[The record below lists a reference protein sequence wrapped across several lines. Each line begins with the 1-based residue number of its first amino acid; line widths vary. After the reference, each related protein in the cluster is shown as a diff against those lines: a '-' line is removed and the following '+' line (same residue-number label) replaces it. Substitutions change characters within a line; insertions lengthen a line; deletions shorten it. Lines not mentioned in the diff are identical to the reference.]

1 MDAADLI
8 IVSDIFG
15 RTPELEELASELWG
29 RYEQI
34 HIIDPYEGHII
45 NLGNEQEAYQY
56 FQKHSSIEELAGTVR
71 DQIADSNAVFDLV
84 GFSVGASAIW
94 YLSETEH
101 FEKINTAVCFYG
113 SRIRDMLDKTPR
125 FNIQLVFPALE
136 HHFDV
141 ARLASVLSE
150 KTNVA
155 CTRTK
160 FMHGFMNKKSE
171 NFDAVG
177 YCDFLDRI
185 K

>member
-34 HIIDPYEGHII
+34 HIIDPYGGQTVEFGS
-45 NLGNEQEAYQY
+45 EQDAYQY
-56 FQKHSSIEELAGTVR
+56 FQKHCSIEKLSEMALEK
-71 DQIADSNAVFDLV
+71 IAESNTRCDLM

-94 YLSETEH
+94 FISETRYAH
-101 FEKINTAVCFYG
+101 KIMTAICFYG
-113 SRIRDMLDKTPR
+113 SKIRDLSDIAPR
-125 FNIQLVFPALE
+125 FRIQLIFPAHE

-141 ARLASVLSE
+141 ARLASVIS
-150 KTNVA
+150 KKANVE
-155 CTRTK
+155 CIQTK
-160 FMHGFMNKKSE
+160 YMHGFMNKRSE
-171 NFDAVG
+171 NFDDAG
-177 YCDFLDRI
+177 YREFIGRM